1 MRDAAMTL
9 QTRSLK
15 QDLPAAWTP
24 GSRFRA
30 ETTMVFCPERSTS
43 KPLATTLSCVIGER
57 FPARDVSASL
67 SGDAIR
73 LECKVDGDRS
83 VRAFIEDLGIAISL
97 ESHGKYGS
105 SVYDIIDF
113 QVVR

>member
-1 MRDAAMTL
+1 
-9 QTRSLK
+9 
-15 QDLPAAWTP
+15 
-24 GSRFRA
+24 
-30 ETTMVFCPERSTS
+30 MVFYPERSTS